1 MAIQPKGIIESI
13 PSWAGLKAGNNQVY
27 LLGLPVD
34 SLPAAGMAVAAT
46 FVYYLLSRYPDLSV
60 WDSPLIALVA
70 IQGGL
75 GHPPGYPLHTLLGAL
90 LSRLPGIDPLAGVKL
105 LSIVPGALMCVPIL
119 SLAAQM
125 KAGNPNRKPAM
136 GIWLPAVF
144 VMMLCAHHTLW
155 DPATRVEVYSLA
167 GFLAVWGVARIGSA
181 LSPTTPSIP
190 APAEKLRGK
199 GFFIAGL
206 ALGASAAVH
215 PVVAATTATAAATSI
230 IKHVFKKTINRGAIV
245 QLAAGGFA
253 GLLPYAWIP
262 VIGGRTDRFI
272 WGSPTDLSSVWNFLR
287 ARDYATN
294 IGPKASTIFSHL
306 NEWMGWSVSTGTI
319 VFVVLGIIGW
329 FLLGKRGGL
338 GCSGPLALFLSVL
351 AICNNIV
358 WIPDNPDYLGYLCGP
373 MAVCAAGGA
382 ALLYNMVMGTHV
394 RSIAAAAAC
403 VILVIIVGLFLPH
416 PVHERTRYR
425 DRVARLQAAGALNEA
440 PQDGIL
446 VVGSDHLFWP
456 LLYLQEIEHV
466 RRDVVVVT
474 KGLATLQWY
483 WDFIYRRHPTLRPF
497 KAENPKDKIEMVQ
510 RFLTA
515 QPHSRLAFESVGMA
529 SMTGAKIHGVGWMIL
544 DHPVDARVT
553 EQVTAAI
560 EQAADTI
567 GTGSSHGV
575 GTLSLVSYL
584 RGHALWRL
592 GQPKAAYRALLAGV
606 PPSMRP
612 AEEPPAAHWE
622 KVPPLRI
629 PIPSSVSITKGLG
642 EPQRNLSLARYL
654 VEPDKI
660 EQIKE
665 LESRYAR

>member
-1 MAIQPKGIIESI
+1 MAIKPKGFIESI
-13 PSWAGLKAGNNQVY
+13 QSWAGRKAGNNQVY

-75 GHPPGYPLHTLLGAL
+75 GHPPGYPLHTMLGAIMAH
-90 LSRLPGIDPLAGVKL
+90 LPGINPLTGVKL
-105 LSIVPGALMCVPIL
+105 LSIVPGALMCVPVL

-125 KAGNPNRKPAM
+125 QAGNPNRKPAM
-136 GIWLPAVF
+136 SVWLPAVF
-144 VMMLCAHHTLW
+144 VMMLCAHHSLW

-167 GFLAVWGVARIGSA
+167 GFLAIWGVARIGAA
-181 LSPTTPSIP
+181 LSPSASQIP
-190 APAEKLRGK
+190 APADKLKGK
-199 GFFIAGL
+199 GLFMAGL

-230 IKHVFKKTINRGAIV
+230 IKHVFKKTIGRGAMV

-272 WGSPTDLSSVWNFLR
+272 WGAPTDPSSVWNFLR
-287 ARDYATN
+287 ARDFATN
-294 IGPKASTIFSHL
+294 IGPKASTIFSQF
-306 NEWMGWSVSTGTI
+306 NEWMGWSVSTGTM

-338 GCSGPLALFLSVL
+338 GRSGPLALFLAVL
-351 AICNNIV
+351 AICYNIV
-358 WIPDNPDYLGYLCGP
+358 WVPDNPDYLGYLCGP

-382 ALLYNMVMGTHV
+382 AVLSNLGSGTHV
-394 RSIAAAAAC
+394 RSIAVTAAGM
-403 VILVIIVGLFLPH
+403 ILVIFAGLFLPH

-425 DRVARLQAAGALNEA
+425 DRAARLQAAGALNEA
-440 PQDGIL
+440 PLDGIL

-474 KGLATLQWY
+474 RGLAALQWY
-483 WDFIYRRHPTLRPF
+483 WDFIYRRHPALRPF
-497 KAENPKDKIEMVQ
+497 KAENSKDNMVIVK
-510 RFLTA
+510 RFLA
-515 QPHSRLAFESVGMA
+515 EQPHRRLAFESVGMA
-529 SMTGAKIHGVGWMIL
+529 AMTGAKIRGVGWMIL
-544 DHPVDARVT
+544 DHPVEARVT
-553 EQVTAAI
+553 EQATAAI
-560 EQAADTI
+560 EQAAAAI

-592 GQPKAAYRALLAGV
+592 GQPEAAYRALLAGV

-612 AEEPPAAHWE
+612 AEELPETHWG
-622 KVPPLRI
+622 KVPPLGI
-629 PIPSSVSITKGLG
+629 PIPSSLSITKGLG

-665 LESRYAR
+665 LESRYAP